1 MTIYNK
7 SGFVWGIIWTILG
20 ALRLALLVIAPEDST
35 AQLVKGLV
43 LGIFMLILG
52 VTMFRRAF
60 SKQAT
65 REDRIEARDERNK
78 LVTLKAQART
88 STVLLW
94 MIVLFMAAGFI
105 GYVATENVAW
115 AFVFTVPA
123 VLLIVYMFSIIGLTI
138 YYEHRE

>member
-7 SGFVWGIIWTILG
+7 SGFVCGIIWTLLG
-20 ALRLALLVIAPEDST
+20 VARLALLVIAPEDST
-35 AQLVKGLV
+35 AQTIKGVV

-60 SKQAT
+60 SKQET
-65 REDRIEARDERNK
+65 REDRIEERDERNK
-78 LVTLKAQART
+78 LITLKAQART

-94 MIVLFMAAGFI
+94 TIVVFMAAGFV
-105 GYVATENVAW
+105 GYMMTNNVAW

-123 VLLIVYMFSIIGLTI
+123 VFLIVYMFSIIGLTI
-138 YYEHRE
+138 YYERKE

>member
-20 ALRLALLVIAPEDST
+20 VARLALLVIVPEDST
-35 AQLVKGLV
+35 AQLIKGLV
-43 LGIFMLILG
+43 LGVFMLILG

-65 REDRIEARDERNK
+65 REDRIEQRDERNK

-94 MIVLFMAAGFI
+94 TIVVFMAAGFV
-105 GYVATENVAW
+105 GYMVTNNVAW

-123 VLLIVYMFSIIGLTI
+123 VFLIVYMFSIIGLTI

>member
-20 ALRLALLVIAPEDST
+20 VARLALLVIVPEDST
-35 AQLVKGLV
+35 AQLINGLV

-65 REDRIEARDERNK
+65 REDRIEQRDERKK

-94 MIVLFMAAGFI
+94 TIVVFMAAGFV
-105 GYVATENVAW
+105 GYMVTNNVAW

-123 VLLIVYMFSIIGLTI
+123 VFLIVYMFSIIGLTI

>member
-20 ALRLALLVIAPEDST
+20 VARLALLVIVPEDST
-35 AQLVKGLV
+35 AQLIKGLV

-52 VTMFRRAF
+52 MTMFRRAF

-65 REDRIEARDERNK
+65 REDRIEQRDERNK

-94 MIVLFMAAGFI
+94 TIVVFMAAGFV
-105 GYVATENVAW
+105 GYMVTNNVAW

-123 VLLIVYMFSIIGLTI
+123 VFLIVYMFSIIGLTI

>member
-20 ALRLALLVIAPEDST
+20 VARLALLVIVPEDST
-35 AQLVKGLV
+35 AQLIKGLV

-65 REDRIEARDERNK
+65 REDRIEQRDERNK

-94 MIVLFMAAGFI
+94 TIVVFMAAGFV
-105 GYVATENVAW
+105 GYMVTNNVAW

-123 VLLIVYMFSIIGLTI
+123 VFLIVYMFSIIGLTI
-138 YYEHRE
+138 YYEYRE

>member
-20 ALRLALLVIAPEDST
+20 VARLALLVIVPEDST
-35 AQLVKGLV
+35 AQLIKGLV

-65 REDRIEARDERNK
+65 REDRIEQRDERNK
-78 LVTLKAQART
+78 LVTLEAQART

-94 MIVLFMAAGFI
+94 TIVVFMAAGFV
-105 GYVATENVAW
+105 GYMVTNNVAW

-123 VLLIVYMFSIIGLTI
+123 VFLIVYMFSIIGLTI

>member
-7 SGFVWGIIWTILG
+7 SGFVWGLIWTILG
-20 ALRLALLVIAPEDST
+20 VARLALLVIVPEDST
-35 AQLVKGLV
+35 AQLIKGLV

-65 REDRIEARDERNK
+65 REDRIEQRDERNK

-94 MIVLFMAAGFI
+94 TIVVFMAAGFV
-105 GYVATENVAW
+105 GYMVTNNVAW

>member
-1 MTIYNK
+1 MRIYNK
-7 SGFVWGIIWTILG
+7 KGFVWGIFWTILG
-20 ALRLALLVIAPEDST
+20 VARLALLVIVPEDST

-65 REDRIEARDERNK
+65 REDIFEKNDERNA
-78 LVTLKAQART
+78 LVRLKAQART

-94 MIVLFMAAGFI
+94 VIVVLMAAGLI
-105 GYVATENVAW
+105 GYMMTEKMAY

>member
-20 ALRLALLVIAPEDST
+20 VARLALLVIVPEDST
-35 AQLVKGLV
+35 AQLIKGLV

-65 REDRIEARDERNK
+65 REDRIEQRDERNK

-88 STVLLW
+88 STMLLW
-94 MIVLFMAAGFI
+94 TIVVFMAAGFV
-105 GYVATENVAW
+105 GYMVTNNVAW

-123 VLLIVYMFSIIGLTI
+123 VFLIVYMFSIIGLTI

>member
-20 ALRLALLVIAPEDST
+20 VARLALLVIVPEDST
-35 AQLVKGLV
+35 AQLIKGLV

-65 REDRIEARDERNK
+65 REDRIEVHDERNK
-78 LVTLKAQART
+78 LVTLKAQARM

-94 MIVLFMAAGFI
+94 TIVVFMAAGFV
-105 GYVATENVAW
+105 GYMVTNNVAW

-123 VLLIVYMFSIIGLTI
+123 MLLIVYMFSIIGLTI

>member
-20 ALRLALLVIAPEDST
+20 VARLALLVIVPEDST

-65 REDRIEARDERNK
+65 REDRIEQRDERNK

-94 MIVLFMAAGFI
+94 TIILFMAAGFV
-105 GYVATENVAW
+105 GYMVTNNVAW

-123 VLLIVYMFSIIGLTI
+123 VFLIVYMFSIIGLTI

>member
-20 ALRLALLVIAPEDST
+20 VARLALLVIVPEDST
-35 AQLVKGLV
+35 AQLIKGLV

-65 REDRIEARDERNK
+65 REDRIEQRDERNK

-94 MIVLFMAAGFI
+94 TIVVFMAAGFV
-105 GYVATENVAW
+105 GYMVTNNVAW

-123 VLLIVYMFSIIGLTI
+123 VFLIVYMFSIIGLTI

>member
-7 SGFVWGIIWTILG
+7 NGFVWGIIWTILG
-20 ALRLALLVIAPEDST
+20 VARLALLVIAPEDST

-43 LGIFMLILG
+43 LGIVMLILG
-52 VTMFRRAF
+52 VAMFRRAF

-65 REDRIEARDERNK
+65 REDRIEERDERNR

-94 MIVLFMAAGFI
+94 TIVVFMAVGFAG
-105 GYVATENVAW
+105 YMATNNVAW

-123 VLLIVYMFSIIGLTI
+123 VFLIVYMFSIIGLTI
-138 YYEHRE
+138 YYENRE

>member
-20 ALRLALLVIAPEDST
+20 ALRLALLVIVPEDST
-35 AQLVKGLV
+35 AQLIKGLV

-65 REDRIEARDERNK
+65 REDRIEQRDERNK

-94 MIVLFMAAGFI
+94 TIVVFMAAGFV
-105 GYVATENVAW
+105 GYMVTNNVAW

-123 VLLIVYMFSIIGLTI
+123 VFLIVYMFSIIGLTI

>member
-20 ALRLALLVIAPEDST
+20 VARLALLVIVPEDST

-65 REDRIEARDERNK
+65 REDRIEQRDERNK

-94 MIVLFMAAGFI
+94 TIVVFMAAGFV
-105 GYVATENVAW
+105 GYMVTENVAW

-123 VLLIVYMFSIIGLTI
+123 VFLIVYMFSIIGLTI

>member
-20 ALRLALLVIAPEDST
+20 VAWLALLVIVPEDST
-35 AQLVKGLV
+35 AQLIKGLV

-65 REDRIEARDERNK
+65 REDRIEQRDERNK

-94 MIVLFMAAGFI
+94 TIVVFMAAGFV
-105 GYVATENVAW
+105 GYMVTNNVAW

>member
-20 ALRLALLVIAPEDST
+20 VARLALLVIVPEDST
-35 AQLVKGLV
+35 AQLIKGLV

-65 REDRIEARDERNK
+65 REDRIEQRDERNK

-94 MIVLFMAAGFI
+94 TIVVFMAAGFV
-105 GYVATENVAW
+105 GYMVTNNVAW

-123 VLLIVYMFSIIGLTI
+123 VFLIAYMFSIIGLTI

>member
-20 ALRLALLVIAPEDST
+20 VARLAFLVIVPEDST
-35 AQLVKGLV
+35 AQLIKGLG

-65 REDRIEARDERNK
+65 REDRIEQRDERNK

-94 MIVLFMAAGFI
+94 TIVVFMAAGFV
-105 GYVATENVAW
+105 GYMVTNNVAW
-115 AFVFTVPA
+115 AFVFTVSA
-123 VLLIVYMFSIIGLTI
+123 VFLIVYMFSIIGLTI

>member
-20 ALRLALLVIAPEDST
+20 VARLALLVIVPEDST
-35 AQLVKGLV
+35 AQLIKGLV

-60 SKQAT
+60 SKQTT
-65 REDRIEARDERNK
+65 REDRIEQRDERNK

-94 MIVLFMAAGFI
+94 TIVVFMAAGFV
-105 GYVATENVAW
+105 GYMVTNNVAW

-123 VLLIVYMFSIIGLTI
+123 VFLIVYMFSIIGLTI

>member
-20 ALRLALLVIAPEDST
+20 VARLALLVIVPEDST
-35 AQLVKGLV
+35 AQLIKGLV

-65 REDRIEARDERNK
+65 REDRIEQRDERNK

-94 MIVLFMAAGFI
+94 TIVVFMAAGFV
-105 GYVATENVAW
+105 GYMVTNNVAW

>member
-20 ALRLALLVIAPEDST
+20 VARLALLVIVPEDST
-35 AQLVKGLV
+35 AQLIKGLV

-65 REDRIEARDERNK
+65 REDRIEQRDERNK

-94 MIVLFMAAGFI
+94 TIVVFMAAGFV
-105 GYVATENVAW
+105 GSMVTNNVAW

-123 VLLIVYMFSIIGLTI
+123 VFLIVYMFSIIGLTI

>member
-20 ALRLALLVIAPEDST
+20 VARLALLVIVPEDST
-35 AQLVKGLV
+35 AQLIKGLV

-65 REDRIEARDERNK
+65 REDRIEQRDERNK

-94 MIVLFMAAGFI
+94 TIVVFMAAGFV
-105 GYVATENVAW
+105 GYMVTNNVAW

-123 VLLIVYMFSIIGLTI
+123 VLLVVYMFSIIGLTI

>member
-20 ALRLALLVIAPEDST
+20 VARLALLVIVPEDST
-35 AQLVKGLV
+35 AQLIKGLV

-65 REDRIEARDERNK
+65 REDRIEQRDERNK

-94 MIVLFMAAGFI
+94 TIVVFMAAGFV
-105 GYVATENVAW
+105 GYMVTNNVAW
-115 AFVFTVPA
+115 AFMFTVPA
-123 VLLIVYMFSIIGLTI
+123 VFLIVYMFSIIGLTI

>member
-20 ALRLALLVIAPEDST
+20 VARLALLVIVPEDST
-35 AQLVKGLV
+35 AQLIKGLV

-65 REDRIEARDERNK
+65 REDRIEQRDERNK

-94 MIVLFMAAGFI
+94 TSVVFMAAGFV
-105 GYVATENVAW
+105 GYMVTNNVAW

-123 VLLIVYMFSIIGLTI
+123 VFLIVYMFSIIGLTI

>member
-20 ALRLALLVIAPEDST
+20 VARLALLVIVPEDST
-35 AQLVKGLV
+35 AQLIKGLV

-52 VTMFRRAF
+52 VTMVRRAF

-65 REDRIEARDERNK
+65 REDRIEQRDERNK

-94 MIVLFMAAGFI
+94 TIVVFMAAGFV
-105 GYVATENVAW
+105 GYMVTNNVAW

-123 VLLIVYMFSIIGLTI
+123 VFLIVYMFSIIGLTI

>member
-20 ALRLALLVIAPEDST
+20 VARLALLVIVPEDST
-35 AQLVKGLV
+35 AQLIKGLV

-65 REDRIEARDERNK
+65 REDRIEQRDERNK

>member
-20 ALRLALLVIAPEDST
+20 ALRLALLVIVPENST

-94 MIVLFMAAGFI
+94 TIVVFMAAGFI

-115 AFVFTVPA
+115 AFVVTVPA
-123 VLLIVYMFSIIGLTI
+123 VFLIVYMFSIIGLTI

>member
-20 ALRLALLVIAPEDST
+20 VARLALLVIVPEDST
-35 AQLVKGLV
+35 AQLIKGLV

-65 REDRIEARDERNK
+65 REDRIEVHDERNK

-94 MIVLFMAAGFI
+94 TIVVFMAAGFV
-105 GYVATENVAW
+105 GYMVTNNVAW

>member
-65 REDRIEARDERNK
+65 REDRIEARDECNK
-78 LVTLKAQART
+78 LVTLKAQVRT

-94 MIVLFMAAGFI
+94 TIVLFMAAGFI

>member
-20 ALRLALLVIAPEDST
+20 VARLALLVIVPEDST
-35 AQLVKGLV
+35 AQLIKGLV

-65 REDRIEARDERNK
+65 REDRIEVHDERNK

-94 MIVLFMAAGFI
+94 TIVVFMAAGFV
-105 GYVATENVAW
+105 GYMVTNNVAW

-123 VLLIVYMFSIIGLTI
+123 MLLIVYMFSIIGLTI

>member
-20 ALRLALLVIAPEDST
+20 VARLALLVIVPEDST
-35 AQLVKGLV
+35 AQLIKGLV

-65 REDRIEARDERNK
+65 REDRIEQRDERNK

-94 MIVLFMAAGFI
+94 TIVVFMVAGFV
-105 GYVATENVAW
+105 GYMVTNNVAW

-123 VLLIVYMFSIIGLTI
+123 VFLIVYMFSIIGLTI

>member
-20 ALRLALLVIAPEDST
+20 ALRLALLVIVPEDST

-52 VTMFRRAF
+52 VTMFRRVF

-94 MIVLFMAAGFI
+94 TIVVFMAAGFI

-115 AFVFTVPA
+115 AFVVTVPA
-123 VLLIVYMFSIIGLTI
+123 VFLIVYMFSIIGLTI

>member
-94 MIVLFMAAGFI
+94 TIVLFMAAGFI

>member
-7 SGFVWGIIWTILG
+7 SGFVWGIFWTILG
-20 ALRLALLVIAPEDST
+20 AARLVLLVIVPEDST
-35 AQLVKGLV
+35 TQLVKGLV

-65 REDRIEARDERNK
+65 REDRIEQRDERNK

-94 MIVLFMAAGFI
+94 TIVVFMAAGFV
-105 GYVATENVAW
+105 GYMVTNNVAW

-123 VLLIVYMFSIIGLTI
+123 VFLIVYMFSIIGLTI

>member
-20 ALRLALLVIAPEDST
+20 VARLALLVIVPEDST
-35 AQLVKGLV
+35 AQLIKGLV

-65 REDRIEARDERNK
+65 REDRIEVHDERNK

-88 STVLLW
+88 STMLLW
-94 MIVLFMAAGFI
+94 TIVVFMAAGFV
-105 GYVATENVAW
+105 GYMVTNNVAW

>member
-7 SGFVWGIIWTILG
+7 SGFVWGLIWTILG
-20 ALRLALLVIAPEDST
+20 VARLALLVIVPEDST
-35 AQLVKGLV
+35 AQLIKGLV

-65 REDRIEARDERNK
+65 REDRIEQRDERNK
-78 LVTLKAQART
+78 LVTLKAQTRT

-94 MIVLFMAAGFI
+94 TIVVFMAAGFV
-105 GYVATENVAW
+105 GYMVTNNVAW

>member
-1 MTIYNK
+1 MAIYNK

-20 ALRLALLVIAPEDST
+20 VARLALLVIVPEDST
-35 AQLVKGLV
+35 AQLIKGLV

-65 REDRIEARDERNK
+65 REDRIEQRDERNK

-94 MIVLFMAAGFI
+94 TIVVFMAAGFV
-105 GYVATENVAW
+105 GYMVTNNVAW

>member
-7 SGFVWGIIWTILG
+7 SGFVWGLIWTILG
-20 ALRLALLVIAPEDST
+20 VARLALLVIVPEDST
-35 AQLVKGLV
+35 AQLIKGLV

-65 REDRIEARDERNK
+65 REDRIEQRDERNK

-94 MIVLFMAAGFI
+94 TIVVFMAAGFV
-105 GYVATENVAW
+105 GYMVTNNVAW

-123 VLLIVYMFSIIGLTI
+123 VLLIVYIFSIIGLTI

>member
-7 SGFVWGIIWTILG
+7 GGFVWGIIWTILG
-20 ALRLALLVIAPEDST
+20 VARLALLVIVPEDST
-35 AQLVKGLV
+35 AQLIKGLV

-65 REDRIEARDERNK
+65 REDRIEVHDERNK

-94 MIVLFMAAGFI
+94 TIVVFMAAGFV
-105 GYVATENVAW
+105 GYMVTNNVAW